1 MRLIGLVLALG
12 LALAAPVAEA
22 QQTEKI
28 YRVGLLTLGTITPD
42 NLMWSPFLDA
52 MRVSSVIWKVVTSL
66 CERGAA
72 GDGRPERLP
81 GLVSSMLRDGVDVIV
96 TTSTRETQA
105 ARQATETL
113 PIVMTLS
120 PDPVEQGLVTSLA
133 RPGGNVTG
141 LTNLVP
147 GVSQKYVELLK
158 EIVPSAT
165 RFTVVARRAWPQIR
179 RDLEQAAQRL
189 SVRLSFADVE
199 GPDDIV
205 RALAQAKKDG
215 AGGIIVPLD
224 VVTRLNRQHLARVAV
239 QYQLPSIYWERDY
252 VEAGGLVSY
261 GASLADV
268 GRRAAYFVDR
278 ILKGAK
284 PADLPVEQPTKFDLV
299 INLKT
304 AKALGLGRTIPQSL
318 LVRADEI
325 IQ

>member
-1 MRLIGLVLALG
+1 MRVIGLAVVLALG

-52 MRVSSVIWKVVTSL
+52 MRQLGYMEGRNLVVR
-66 CERGAA
+66 RGAA

-199 GPDDIV
+199 GPDDIA

-224 VVTRLNRQHLARVAV
+224 VVTRLNREHLARVAV

-278 ILKGAK
+278 IFKGAK

-304 AKALGLGRTIPQSL
+304 AKALGLTIPQSL
-318 LVRADEI
+318 LVRADAI